1 MNANRAEHPVRLRLI
16 FGSMALLGVLCGCD
30 SGAAL
35 PLAENVDLD
44 RIYGGWYLVAT
55 IPNEFE
61 KGLVQPYDVYSRR
74 EDGDIREDF
83 YVRKGSVDAPQK
95 HYTVHD
101 WVRPGTHNAHW
112 RVQFGPINVPFLV
125 LYVDPDYRYILF
137 GERNRN
143 LGWVYSR
150 QSDVSDADLEM
161 LMEHFRS
168 VGYDP
173 ARFRKFIQHREQ
185 IGAVGFWSDGVKP

>member
-1 MNANRAEHPVRLRLI
+1 LALLVLALA
-16 FGSMALLGVLCGCD
+16 ALLGALDGCV
-30 SGAAL
+30 SGQAL
-35 PLAENVDLD
+35 PLAENVDLN
-44 RIYGGWYLVAT
+44 RIYGGWYLIAT

-74 EDGDIREDF
+74 ADGDIREDF
-83 YVRKGSVDAPQK
+83 YFRRGSMQARQK

-101 WVRPGTHNAHW
+101 WVKPGTNNAQW
-112 RVQFGPINVPFLV
+112 RVRIGPINLPFLV

-137 GERNRN
+137 GERNRD

-150 QSDVSDADLEM
+150 QPDITDADLDM

-168 VGYDP
+168 VGYEP
-173 ARFRKFIQHREQ
+173 SRFRKFVQHREQ
-185 IGAVGFWSDGVKP
+185 IGAPGFWSDRIEP